1 MLVGGGMEHDMG
13 TETLVDTFDTM
24 DHADVS
30 HDWGKL
36 DIGELF
42 FQLQPDVVHRSFGT
56 VEQDQLLQPEMAELP
71 TEFATDGTGGSG
83 DQNDFAFQGTCDL
96 LHVDTDLFAS

>member
-1 MLVGGGMEHDMG
+1 
-13 TETLVDTFDTM
+13 
-24 DHADVS
+24 
-30 HDWGKL
+30 
-36 DIGELF
+36 
-42 FQLQPDVVHRSFGT
+42 
-56 VEQDQLLQPEMAELP
+56 MAELP